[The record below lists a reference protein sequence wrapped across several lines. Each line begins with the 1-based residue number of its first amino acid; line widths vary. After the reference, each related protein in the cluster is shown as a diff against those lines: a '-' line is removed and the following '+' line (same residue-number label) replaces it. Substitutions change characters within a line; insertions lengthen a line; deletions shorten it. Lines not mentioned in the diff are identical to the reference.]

1 MKPFLQR
8 HGKEVEWSEEPEDLA
23 TRTARVSR
31 HSTAEATVV
40 GGKVKISR
48 IKSCGRNAEFEW
60 DCRFCGEQLRTEGF
74 INDHYSKSHKKE
86 GKQSHLPRS
95 PKELRCF
102 VQKVLAVVDENL
114 RPFGKVQVCPVPE
127 CREKLVEAEEGG
139 KRAYVCPV
147 PNCTA

>member
-8 HGKEVEWSEEPEDLA
+8 HGKDVEWSEEPEDLA
-23 TRTARVSR
+23 TKTPRPSR
-31 HSTAEATVV
+31 YSSASAKVE
-40 GGKVKISR
+40 GGKVVLSQR
-48 IKSCGRNAEFEW
+48 QARGRKAEFEW

-95 PKELRCF
+95 PKKLCCPRD
-102 VQKVLAVVDENL
+102 KLPAVVNETL
-114 RPFGKVQVCPVPE
+114 LPFGKVQVCPNPE
-127 CREKLVEAEEGG
+127 CNETLVEEKGEG
-139 KRAYVCPV
+139 KKAYVCPV

>member
-23 TRTARVSR
+23 TKTFRLSRQSTARPYLEDGEV
-31 HSTAEATVV
+31 
-40 GGKVKISR
+40 KVERK
-48 IKSCGRNAEFEW
+48 KSCGRNAEFEW

-95 PKELRCF
+95 
-102 VQKVLAVVDENL
+102 QKKLICRLHKVSAVVKEKVQ
-114 RPFGKVQVCPVPE
+114 PFGKVLRCPVLK
-127 CREKLVEAEEGG
+127 CYEKLEEPEEKE